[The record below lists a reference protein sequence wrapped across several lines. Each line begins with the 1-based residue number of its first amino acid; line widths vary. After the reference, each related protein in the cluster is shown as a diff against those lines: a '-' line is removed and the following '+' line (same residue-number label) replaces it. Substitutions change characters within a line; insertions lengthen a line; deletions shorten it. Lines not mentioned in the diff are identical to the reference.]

1 MVISLGA
8 SAPSIKTITAMN
20 KLTRIALTQFH
31 EQLVDIVSAMR
42 LIGEQEQ
49 EKYDNAPENLQDSE
63 RVQAWQDC
71 ASEIEQVC
79 DDLESAA
86 DALMDNVL
94 CVY

>member
-1 MVISLGA
+1 
-8 SAPSIKTITAMN
+8 MN
-20 KLTRIALTQFH
+20 KLTRITLTQYR
-31 EQLVDIVSAMR
+31 EQLIDIIDAIR
-42 LIGEQEQ
+42 QIGEQEQ

-63 RVQAWQDC
+63 RVQAWQEC

-79 DDLESAA
+79 DDLENAS